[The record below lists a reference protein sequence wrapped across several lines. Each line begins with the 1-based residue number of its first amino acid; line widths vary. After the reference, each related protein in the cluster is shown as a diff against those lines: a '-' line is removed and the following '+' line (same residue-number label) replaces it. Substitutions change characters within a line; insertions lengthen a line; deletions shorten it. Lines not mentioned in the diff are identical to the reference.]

1 MTRRYGD
8 VAPAGAVR
16 VEEVALR
23 KGPQRCEREG
33 NGGCQVELR
42 GAAAQLSP
50 AAAEAYK
57 AQWAAGTRRLY
68 EWHWEHWREWLERRA
83 LTPELAGE
91 VELSDYLSEGS
102 LAPETIRSRY
112 VGVRMGY
119 RQRGMEAPS
128 GLVVSRVFSG
138 LVKIRAREVRRALPL
153 TADMIRML
161 VVGIATGRLANR
173 DRCLLALGFG
183 GALRESELV
192 GLNWSDVEMNSTGL
206 RVRLRRSKAAA
217 GPVNVNVMAGR
228 DGTACPQHLFVAWR
242 LDAEDQGRPVRPTDA
257 VFGLS
262 TGGVTHVV
270 RKLVRALL
278 PEEDAKRY
286 SSHSLRAGFATSAYM
301 AGEPLVAIRD
311 HMRHKSL
318 RVLEVYIREIKR
330 LMEHPGRGLL

>member
-1 MTRRYGD
+1 M
-8 VAPAGAVR
+8 R
-16 VEEVALR
+16 VEEASPR
-23 KGPQRCEREG
+23 KGPGRCERDG
-33 NGGCQVELR
+33 NDGCQLELR

-50 AAAEAYK
+50 AAAEAYR
-57 AQWAAGTRRLY
+57 AQWAEGTRRLY
-68 EWHWEHWREWLERRA
+68 EWHWEHWREWLERRG

-102 LAPETIRSRY
+102 LAPGTIRSRY
-112 VGVRMGY
+112 VGLRMGY
-119 RQRGMEAPS
+119 RVRGMEAPL
-128 GLVVSRVFSG
+128 GPIVSRVFSG

-153 TADMIRML
+153 TADMVRIL
-161 VVGIATGRLANR
+161 VDRIAPGRLANR
-173 DRCLLALGFG
+173 DRCLLTLGFG

-192 GLNWSDVEMNSTGL
+192 GLRWADVEMNATGL
-206 RVRLRRSKAAA
+206 RVNLRDSKAAV
-217 GPVNVNVMAGR
+217 GPVTVNVMAGR
-228 DGTACPQHLFVAWR
+228 DVTACPQRLFVAWR
-242 LDAEDQGRPVRPTDA
+242 LDAETQGRPVRPTDA

-270 RKLVRALL
+270 RKRVKAVL
-278 PEEDAKRY
+278 PEEDERGY
-286 SSHSLRAGFATSAYM
+286 SCHSLRAGFATSAYM